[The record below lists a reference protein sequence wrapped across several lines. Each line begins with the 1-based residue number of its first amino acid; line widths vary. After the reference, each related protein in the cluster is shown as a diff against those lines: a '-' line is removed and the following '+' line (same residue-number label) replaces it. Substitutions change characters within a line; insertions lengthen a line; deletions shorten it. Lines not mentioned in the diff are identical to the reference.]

1 MGVIRS
7 VAINL
12 GKLKPMSYKKNIKV
26 ISNFGIQGDRF
37 SKLNDSR
44 QIMIINSNLY
54 EINNLEKGSL
64 RENIS
69 VENLDLNSCL
79 EGQKILINDLIE
91 MKITLIKDACASINY
106 NDSEVI
112 KKLKGNMYIFATPI
126 NSGIISQN
134 DKIEI
139 I

>member
-37 SKLNDSR
+37 SKINDTR
-44 QIMIINSNLY
+44 QIMIIDSNLY
-54 EINNLEKGSL
+54 EINNLKKGSL

-69 VENLDLNSCL
+69 VENLDLNSCI

>member
-37 SKLNDSR
+37 SKINDTR
-44 QIMIINSNLY
+44 QIMIIDSNLY
-54 EINNLEKGSL
+54 EINNLKKGSL

>member
-1 MGVIRS
+1 LGVIRS

-37 SKLNDSR
+37 SKINDTR
-44 QIMIINSNLY
+44 QIMIIDSNLY
-54 EINNLEKGSL
+54 EINNLKKGSL

-69 VENLDLNSCL
+69 VENLDLNSCI

>member
-1 MGVIRS
+1 
-7 VAINL
+7 
-12 GKLKPMSYKKNIKV
+12 MSYKKNIKV

-37 SKLNDSR
+37 SKINDTR
-44 QIMIINSNLY
+44 QIMIIDSNLY
-54 EINNLEKGSL
+54 EINNLKKGSL

>member
-44 QIMIINSNLY
+44 QIMIIDSNLY
-54 EINNLEKGSL
+54 EINNLKKGSL